1 MEAAFARNFND
12 YVAPM
17 AANSHMALSAMLPKT
32 QARSSPD

>member
-17 AANSHMALSAMLPKT
+17 AANSHMALSAMLPKN
-32 QARSSPD
+32 ASEAKS